1 MNQFLS
7 NMHSTSNFLKQHIL
21 DKLDRSFKTKNELD
35 LKMLLQLIREP
46 LNEEVSSNRCS
57 LIDIT

>member
-1 MNQFLS
+1 
-7 NMHSTSNFLKQHIL
+7 MHSTSNFLKQHIL